1 MKLTLRR
8 LRWWLAPLV
17 LVLLISVS
25 ITLTHVRHSRQ
36 MEAADVIAGIG
47 GEVNVQYTGW
57 RWLVRFT
64 SNRYFFPSSHEPCS
78 CTYTSHLGPDWFRS
92 ALGHA
97 GFDSVINSHHVA
109 RTASICTGPPDPI
122 ASKEGESVCRIEDLP
137 TFIDAASRLST
148 LERITIVCR
157 SDCEIDL
164 TPLKTLP
171 HCERLWVSA
180 RGPDDLKFCHRDTPV
195 LVPGPTMIFR
205 KPTVSFPFVRVRLR
219 GLASVSLKTLSLCGF
234 DDEILSEVSECE
246 SVEELHLTNC
256 RVTARGL
263 HQLSQLRRLK
273 VISLNSEMLTDETVE
288 ALTQLKTLESVT
300 FHPVH
305 SADDPQY
312 TPIKSKLAVRC
323 PDLVVS
329 PPTEWPILPGAW
341 RGVYVHP
348 YDIIRRRNGFRAS
361 P

>member
-57 RWLVRFT
+57 RWPVRFT
-64 SNRYFFPSSHEPCS
+64 SHRYFPGCHQPCY
-78 CTYTSHLGPDWFRS
+78 CNMTSYIGPDWFRS
-92 ALGHA
+92 ALGIA
-97 GFDSVINSHHVA
+97 GLDSVVNSHHVA

-122 ASKEGESVCRIEDLP
+122 KLKQGESVCRVEDLP

-148 LERITIVCR
+148 LEWITIVCR

-164 TPLKTLP
+164 TPLKTLA
-171 HCERLWVSA
+171 HCQRLWVSA
-180 RGPDDLKFCHRDTPV
+180 RGPDDLKFYSRDTPV
-195 LVPGPTMIFR
+195 QVPGPTLTFR
-205 KPTVSFPFVRVRLR
+205 KPTVIFPFVRVRLR
-219 GLASVSLKTLSLCGF
+219 GLASLSVKTLTLSGF
-234 DDEILSEVSECE
+234 DDEILAEVSECAAL
-246 SVEELHLTNC
+246 EELNLTES

-263 HQLSQLRRLK
+263 LQLSHLPRLK
-273 VISLNSEMLTDETVE
+273 VIALNSEMLTDDTVE
-288 ALTQLKTLESVT
+288 SLSNLHTLESVT
-300 FHPVH
+300 FHPVY
-305 SADDPQY
+305 SADDPKY
-312 TPIKSKLAVRC
+312 SSIKSKLALRL
-323 PDLVVS
+323 PDLKVS
-329 PPTEWPILPGAW
+329 PSPGHLWMPIW
-341 RGVYVHP
+341 DSRGIYVHP
-348 YDIIRRRNGFRAS
+348 YNIIRRQNGFRTS